1 LRNLIYAFDR
11 SFEGGIAALGA
22 PLVGWLAKAAFGF
35 SGSAEVGPDVAENRR
50 KAASLGNALLVFTA
64 VPWALCAIFFSGLHW
79 SYPRDKRAAERQ
91 AAEAHAEALLLAEA
105 AAAAAEP
112 PSVELV
118 VGSLWHDGSGGGSG
132 SGGGGG
138 KQQMATANGAALLSV
153 SNPD

>member
-35 SGSAEVGPDVAENRR
+35 NGSADVGPDVAESRR

-79 SYPRDKRAAERQ
+79 SYPRDKRAAEWQ
-91 AAEAHAEALLLAEA
+91 AAEAHAEALLLVLP
-105 AAAAAEP
+105 AAAAEP
-112 PSVELV
+112 PGVELV
-118 VGSLWHDGSGGGSG
+118 VGSLWHEGSGGGGSGGGSR
-132 SGGGGG
+132 
-138 KQQMATANGAALLSV
+138 KQQMATANGAALITGS
-153 SNPD
+153 SPD